1 MSSSNKLIYK
11 NTLYIY
17 GRMLFVIIVSLF
29 SSRFVLHALGA
40 SDYGL
45 YNVVGGLIALF
56 NILGTAMSTTTRRFV
71 NIEMGKPDGNI
82 NRVFNVCLFLHIS
95 FAVLIFLIAETIGV
109 WYINNILR
117 VAEGKLGDAMFV
129 FQFSTIVAC
138 LGIINIP
145 YASLIEANEQF
156 GKSALID
163 IVVNIIKFVLV
174 IVLLYYH
181 GNAIRFY
188 ALSMCLASLLSFVMY
203 HMVCY
208 RNWSEVIRL
217 RVYKKSS
224 LYKDIFFFNN
234 YIALGAAS
242 SIAQTQ
248 GSNMIV
254 NLFFGTV
261 VNAAFAVAYQVQ
273 SAVYMFVNKLTLASY
288 PQVTINY
295 SGSNM
300 MRVNELVE
308 NNSRICILIMILLF
322 FPLISEMDYVLGLW
336 LKDVPEGA
344 SLLCSLT
351 LIQALI
357 MSFSEG
363 TNGYVQASGKIKWF
377 LIISSLLSLSNLPVG
392 YVLFK
397 HGLESYWII
406 ICFIIT
412 SLLARINSL
421 YLMHKLLGFNV
432 MHYLKVAYI
441 PPLKVIVIMV
451 AIVVAYQ
458 KIFADGD
465 AFHLVG
471 IFFVFIITAFLVF
484 FIGLT
489 GGERTSLISFFNNKL
504 LKYIKLS

>member
-1 MSSSNKLIYK
+1 
-11 NTLYIY
+11 
-17 GRMLFVIIVSLF
+17 
-29 SSRFVLHALGA
+29 
-40 SDYGL
+40 
-45 YNVVGGLIALF
+45 
-56 NILGTAMSTTTRRFV
+56 
-71 NIEMGKPDGNI
+71 
-82 NRVFNVCLFLHIS
+82 
-95 FAVLIFLIAETIGV
+95 
-109 WYINNILR
+109 
-117 VAEGKLGDAMFV
+117 
-129 FQFSTIVAC
+129 
-138 LGIINIP
+138 
-145 YASLIEANEQF
+145 
-156 GKSALID
+156 
-163 IVVNIIKFVLV
+163 
-174 IVLLYYH
+174 
-181 GNAIRFY
+181 
-188 ALSMCLASLLSFVMY
+188 
-203 HMVCY
+203 
-208 RNWSEVIRL
+208 
-217 RVYKKSS
+217 
-224 LYKDIFFFNN
+224 
-234 YIALGAAS
+234 
-242 SIAQTQ
+242 
-248 GSNMIV
+248 
-254 NLFFGTV
+254 
-261 VNAAFAVAYQVQ
+261 
-273 SAVYMFVNKLTLASY
+273 
-288 PQVTINY
+288 
-295 SGSNM
+295 M

-471 IFFVFIITAFLVF
+471 IFLVFIITAFLVF